1 MFYMSRYIQKGDT
14 DISHTYLKNKGMLDQ
29 NKRNSEMKTGIFKR
43 KNISMQVSELMS
55 KEMMGCLKLLG
66 LLAFIIKGHSEP

>member
-1 MFYMSRYIQKGDT
+1 
-14 DISHTYLKNKGMLDQ
+14 
-29 NKRNSEMKTGIFKR
+29 MKTGIFKR

-66 LLAFIIKGHSEP
+66 LLAFIIKEHSEP

>member
-1 MFYMSRYIQKGDT
+1 
-14 DISHTYLKNKGMLDQ
+14 MLDQ